1 MTEGEQGA
9 RPLARTRPDP
19 LLPDEEVPAM
29 AERPQSLGEEIANSV
44 SHGFGLVAAVAAAPV
59 LIVTT
64 AKTGSAIN
72 VAGAT
77 VFAATMVLLY
87 CASTLYHAAR
97 HDAVKT
103 LLRKLDHGA
112 IFLLIAGT
120 YTPFTLG
127 PLNGP
132 WGWTLFGLVWGLAA
146 VGVTLK
152 AFDRIEH
159 PLASLGLYLFMGWLC
174 VIAIG
179 PLLERVPL
187 QGLVLL
193 GAGGLAYMAGVAFF
207 AVDSRLRYGHFIWH
221 LFVLAGTSCHFF
233 AVLGYAA

>member
-1 MTEGEQGA
+1 M
-9 RPLARTRPDP
+9 P
-19 LLPDEEVPAM
+19 
-29 AERPQSLGEEIANSV
+29 ERPQSPREEIANSV

-64 AKTGSAIN
+64 AKTGSATN

-87 CASTLYHAAR
+87 CASTLYHAAPR
-97 HDAVKT
+97 TAVKT

-146 VGVTLK
+146 IGVTLK

-159 PLASLGLYLFMGWLC
+159 PIASLGLYLLMGWLC

-187 QGLVLL
+187 PGLLLL

-207 AVDSRLRYGHFIWH
+207 AIDSRLRYGHFIWH

>member
-1 MTEGEQGA
+1 MEVGQDV
-9 RPLARTRPDP
+9 RPVARTRTESLSP
-19 LLPDEEVPAM
+19 EEVPAM
-29 AERPQSLGEEIANSV
+29 PERPQSRGEEIANSV
-44 SHGFGLVAAVAAAPV
+44 SHGFGLLAAVAAAPV

-72 VAGAT
+72 IAGAT
-77 VFAATMVLLY
+77 VFATTTVLLY
-87 CASTLYHAAR
+87 CASTLYHAVPQT
-97 HDAVKT
+97 AVKT

-132 WGWTLFGLVWGLAA
+132 WGWTLFGLVWALAA
-146 VGVTLK
+146 IGVTLK

-159 PLASLGLYLFMGWLC
+159 PIASLGLYLFMGWLC

-187 QGLVLL
+187 PGLLLL
-193 GAGGLAYMAGVAFF
+193 GAGGLAYMAGVGFF

-221 LFVLAGTSCHFF
+221 LFVLAGTSCHFL